1 MSVCICIFLFLANIC
16 PAVCL
21 SSQRERANNNNTK
34 KREEREE
41 REEGGRRREGRE
53 GKTLPDCVHMC
64 NRSSSRSGHL
74 FLVMATPREGTHAE
88 QLDQQHTHQA
98 GRKPANSPQTTRET
112 GTRKRNYLHPAQ
124 DNHHHGTIAAAT
136 ASFCWVCLVFLEDS
150 SGSAHGKTSCL
161 LLLDGS
167 IVLDT

>member
-1 MSVCICIFLFLANIC
+1 MSVCICICLFLANIC

-41 REEGGRRREGRE
+41 REGRRKREERE
-53 GKTLPDCVHMC
+53 KALPDCVHMC

-88 QLDQQHTHQA
+88 QLDQQHTHRQGGSQPTA
-98 GRKPANSPQTTRET
+98 HRRQGKQEREKGTTST
-112 GTRKRNYLHPAQ
+112 SSGQ
-124 DNHHHGTIAAAT
+124 SSSWNHCGCYC
-136 ASFCWVCLVFLEDS
+136 FVFLVCLVFLRIP

-161 LLLDGS
+161 LLHGS

>member
-1 MSVCICIFLFLANIC
+1 MSVCICICLFLANIC

-41 REEGGRRREGRE
+41 GEGKRRERRE
-53 GKTLPDCVHMC
+53 RRKNTPDCVHMC

-74 FLVMATPREGTHAE
+74 FLVMATPREGTRAGATGPTTHTPGRAE
-88 QLDQQHTHQA
+88 ASQQPTDDK
-98 GRKPANSPQTTRET
+98 GN
-112 GTRKRNYLHPAQ
+112 RNAKKELPPPAQ

-136 ASFCWVCLVFLEDS
+136 ASFSWFCLAFLEDS